1 MNQTQPF
8 SHYDDRQTPIKTDTA
23 EISIPIGEIMGN
35 AGDVEMIKV
44 ASYLFNNMSGLL
56 PEGLNTEYNNRLVLS
71 YFK

>member
-23 EISIPIGEIMGN
+23 EISIPIGEIVGN
-35 AGDVEMIKV
+35 TGDVKMIKV

-56 PEGLNTEYNNRLVLS
+56 PEGLNTVYNNRLVLS